1 MEPKELFLVFFQVYD
16 KDTIGSDD
24 FMGEVYIQIN
34 KYLPNTNYL
43 INLEVQDGGDAF
55 LLKKCRKGRSIGT
68 LEIRFN
74 YTYQLNQ
81 NLSASFVPI
90 EHFKG
95 DIQEP
100 AKKIEVMIL
109 EGKGLRAVD
118 RVNHLSDP
126 YCKLSIGKVK
136 MKTKVIYGT
145 VDPHWKEQVSMT
157 WQNESRKMALQIMS
171 GEKVQTKKS
180 QYVFLSF

>member
-1 MEPKELFLVFFQVYD
+1 
-16 KDTIGSDD
+16 
-24 FMGEVYIQIN
+24 MGEVYIQLN
-34 KYLPNTNYL
+34 KFLPNTNHL
-43 INLEVQDGGDAF
+43 INLEVKDGGDAF

-74 YTYQLNQ
+74 YTYQLNH
-81 NLSASFVPI
+81 NASADHIPI
-90 EHFKG
+90 EHFKR
-95 DIQEP
+95 DIKDP
-100 AKKIEVMIL
+100 AKIVEVMIL

-145 VDPHWKEQVSMT
+145 VDPHWKEQVSMI
-157 WQNESRKMALQIMS
+157 WQNESRKMVLQIMS
-171 GEKVQTKKS
+171 GEKLHNPKIQMYFPIFRKG
-180 QYVFLSF
+180 

>member
-1 MEPKELFLVFFQVYD
+1 
-16 KDTIGSDD
+16 
-24 FMGEVYIQIN
+24 MGEVYIQIN

-43 INLEVQDGGDAF
+43 INLEVQDGGDTF
-55 LLKKCRKGRSIGT
+55 LQKKCRKGRSIGT

-81 NLSASFVPI
+81 NQSASFVPI

-95 DIQEP
+95 DIKEP
-100 AKKIEVMIL
+100 AKKVEVMIL

-118 RVNHLSDP
+118 RVNHKSDP

-136 MKTKVIYGT
+136 MKTKVISGT

-157 WQNESRKMALQIMS
+157 WQNESRKMVLQIMS
-171 GEKVQTKKS
+171 GEKVLTKKIINDI
-180 QYVFLSF
+180 QHILSHLLISFIF